1 LYAALRHGDLDVAA
15 LRHPLDEEL
24 AAWVDRI
31 DLDAYSG

>member
-1 LYAALRHGDLDVAA
+1 MLRSATVISTSR
-15 LRHPLDEEL
+15 RHPLDEEL